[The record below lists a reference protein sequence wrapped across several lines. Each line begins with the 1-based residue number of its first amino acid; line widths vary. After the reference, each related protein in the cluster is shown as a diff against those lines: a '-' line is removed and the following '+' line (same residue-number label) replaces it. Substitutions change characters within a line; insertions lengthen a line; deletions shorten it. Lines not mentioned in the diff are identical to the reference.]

1 VTERFYPKSSKY
13 FAKNSLARPV
23 FQGDI
28 FHGAFG
34 AFWPHPAV
42 NNYYIADE
50 EVPTSL
56 PYPSVDQIRRDAQIR
71 GKGYA
76 MILPQPCDYSEGEK
90 GDTHPFRVVAPLVP
104 LNKHAGLD
112 HDKVR
117 NVEIGHVFWVP
128 TWKNEGPQDYFVDLR
143 WTASIDRAFIT
154 REMRVAAL
162 SPNAWL
168 ALVDSL
174 SRFFIG
180 VPLAS
185 EDFAL
190 EQAALHPDYSGIN

>member
-1 VTERFYPKSSKY
+1 MTERFYPKPNKY
-13 FAKNSLARPV
+13 FAKNSLNRSI

-28 FHGAFG
+28 FRGAFG

-42 NNYYIADE
+42 NDFYIADE
-50 EVPTSL
+50 EVPTNL
-56 PYPSVDQIRRDAQIR
+56 PFPSVDQIRRNAQIR

-90 GDTHPFRVVAPLVP
+90 GDTHPFRVVAPLMP
-104 LNKHAGLD
+104 IDKHAGLAP
-112 HDKVR
+112 DKVR
-117 NVEIGHVFWVP
+117 NGEIGHVFWVP
-128 TWKNEGPQDYFVDLR
+128 TWRSKGPQDYFVDLR

-162 SPNAWL
+162 SSNAWFAL
-168 ALVDSL
+168 ADSL

-190 EQAALHPDYSGIN
+190 EQASFHPDYSGIK